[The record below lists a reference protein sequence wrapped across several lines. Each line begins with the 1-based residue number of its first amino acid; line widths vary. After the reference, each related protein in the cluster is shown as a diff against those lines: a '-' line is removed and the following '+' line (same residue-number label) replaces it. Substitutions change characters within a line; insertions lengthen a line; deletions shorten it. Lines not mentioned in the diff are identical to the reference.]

1 MTNSEPRGTVE
12 RTFLTADSRTTA
24 IITWTRGTGPASAV
38 GEFTAGQLVTVRGG
52 QVVPA

>member
-1 MTNSEPRGTVE
+1 MTTPDPRGTVE
-12 RTFLTADSRTTA
+12 RTFLTGDNRTTA

-52 QVVPA
+52 RVVPV